1 MRLPVWKR
9 HFDLPRAA
17 AAIRRDT
24 LRSMALTVKQMEAIL
39 LQLFSMIRQAVSEV
53 NEDRE

>member
-1 MRLPVWKR
+1 MRLPVRKSCL
-9 HFDLPRAA
+9 DLLREAT
-17 AAIRRDT
+17 AIRRDT

-39 LQLFSMIRQAVSEV
+39 LQLSSTIRQAVSEV

>member
-39 LQLFSMIRQAVSEV
+39 LQLSSTIRQAVSEV